1 LGCQIEKEKIG
12 RAKTKKIKEIRDKI
26 YLFILDWGKT
36 FGLRSLPP
44 SQGVA
49 SPLDMY
55 AHTVTM
61 YTKYNMM

>member
-44 SQGVA
+44 S
-49 SPLDMY
+49 
-55 AHTVTM
+55 
-61 YTKYNMM
+61 